1 MVFGK
6 CKCRIWCMLK
16 LLVIAWFMFYGPQHL
31 YETEHIICL
40 CFSYAFWLCLPWP
53 LLNPRSQVNFCQHF
67 NTYSSLLK
75 FSLFF
80 IYDRDWYFKFPIRW
94 TMKHLF
100 SNKHMWALLL
110 MLWWGRYL
118 RSLSDPQLRKHDF
131 LAWMNSHFSFFTK
144 PQFVQMIRC

>member
-1 MVFGK
+1 MYVKITCDCMVYVLWSIAPLWNWTHYLPMLFI
-6 CKCRIWCMLK
+6 RILIVPTM
-16 LLVIAWFMFYGPQHL
+16 A
-31 YETEHIICL
+31 IIKSKVTSK
-40 CFSYAFWLCLPWP
+40 FF
-53 LLNPRSQVNFCQHF
+53 QHF

-118 RSLSDPQLRKHDF
+118 RSMSDPQLRKHDF